1 MNERTLLIIHLEV
14 IRDGSIHQRC
24 LPTPLTKAMSGER
37 LVQTL
42 ATGQLDL
49 RPTAESLIIK
59 EKNRR
64 LRKEKKVKDKE
75 AEE

>member
-1 MNERTLLIIHLEV
+1 MLA
-14 IRDGSIHQRC
+14 D
-24 LPTPLTKAMSGER
+24 PLTKAMSGEH

-42 ATGQLDL
+42 AVGQLDL